1 MMCPCKISVFRKI
14 ILSQTSSLSTR
25 WNVLRLK
32 ILSIQYLTRKPQE
45 LTKYH
50 LASSKRVCRL
60 WSLVLPLLLTL
71 LLEAEF
77 SQLLGKLLKSDQF
90 LRTEIMKKL
99 VVMTNFAADSVQYV
113 AQYPDTSVSDCNNFP
128 LLIAR
133 ALKFD
138 SEKIY
143 LVLNMTKDSLTFL
156 PLFPSR
162 N

>member
-1 MMCPCKISVFRKI
+1 MCPCKISVFRKI
-14 ILSQTSSLSTR
+14 ILSQTSSLSPR

-133 ALKFD
+133 ALKFGP
-138 SEKIY
+138 EKIY